1 MRLLRTGSHI
11 IEMGKSEE
19 DLGMGRFKKR
29 EKGEVYRPL
38 VTVLKMKG
46 KRPSVIM
53 VSGER
58 YILDKTYH
66 ANREMN
72 N

>member
-1 MRLLRTGSHI
+1 MNLLRKESRI

-29 EKGEVYRPL
+29 EKGEVYRPI
-38 VTVLKMKG
+38 VTVLKMNG

-58 YILDKTYH
+58 YILDKSYL
-66 ANREMN
+66 AKRQN
-72 N
+72 

>member
-1 MRLLRTGSHI
+1 
-11 IEMGKSEE
+11 
-19 DLGMGRFKKR
+19 MGRFKKR
-29 EKGEVYRPL
+29 EKGEVYRPI
-38 VTVLKMKG
+38 VTVLKMKS

>member
-1 MRLLRTGSHI
+1 MNLLRKESHI

-29 EKGEVYRPL
+29 EKGEVYRPI

-58 YILDKTYH
+58 YILDKTYL
-66 ANREMN
+66 AKRQN
-72 N
+72 

>member
-1 MRLLRTGSHI
+1 MVIKLS
-11 IEMGKSEE
+11 KY
-19 DLGMGRFKKR
+19 KKR
-29 EKGEVYRPL
+29 EKGEVYRPV
-38 VTVLKMKG
+38 VTILKMKG

>member
-1 MRLLRTGSHI
+1 
-11 IEMGKSEE
+11 
-19 DLGMGRFKKR
+19 MGRFKKR
-29 EKGEVYRPL
+29 EKGDMYRPV

-58 YILDKTYH
+58 YVLDHTFLAK
-66 ANREMN
+66 RDMN
-72 N
+72 NN